1 MRCFSPTL
9 RGLTIVCSVGLA
21 ACAGNSIR
29 LSATPDHL
37 HSFDGHWVV
46 DVSHSEDPDASP
58 AAGGGGRGGGM
69 GGGHGHGGGGGMGG
83 GMGGGGMGGGGRHG
97 GGGNAGASNGS
108 AAGSTTGGGNG
119 DMLRRALLL
128 PDTLDIAIHP
138 GNLQI
143 APNGHPSNV
152 PMVTGKD
159 TGGDVTRAG
168 WDGDSL
174 VVVIHIDDKRGDI
187 VQHYDVAADHSRL
200 VVTTE
205 FKRKSKTV
213 SVVREFTAA
222 AVAVPAAATVT
233 PST

>member
-1 MRCFSPTL
+1 MRCFSPTV

-21 ACAGNSIR
+21 ACAGNGIR
-29 LSATPDHL
+29 LSAMPDHP

-83 GMGGGGMGGGGRHG
+83 GMGGGGRHG
-97 GGGNAGASNGS
+97 GGGNAGSGSTAS
-108 AAGSTTGGGNG
+108 STTGGGNG

-128 PDTLDIAIHP
+128 PDTLDIAVHP
-138 GNLQI
+138 GTLQI
-143 APNGHPSNV
+143 APNGHPSSV
-152 PMVTGKD
+152 AMVTGKD
-159 TGGDVTRAG
+159 AGGDVTRAG

-222 AVAVPAAATVT
+222 GPGVVTPAVAT
-233 PST
+233 PSS

>member
-1 MRCFSPTL
+1 MHPIHPL
-9 RGLTIVCSVGLA
+9 RVLTMACVIALTGCASNGVRLA
-21 ACAGNSIR
+21 AA
-29 LSATPDHL
+29 PDHP

-46 DVSHSEDPDASP
+46 DVSHSEDPDAAP
-58 AAGGGGRGGGM
+58 GAAGSGHGGGM

-83 GMGGGGMGGGGRHG
+83 GMGGGRHG
-97 GGGNAGASNGS
+97 GGAGGAAGASGN
-108 AAGSTTGGGNG
+108 AATAGSGNG
-119 DMLRRALLL
+119 EMLRRALLL
-128 PDTLDIAIHP
+128 PDTLDIAIQP
-138 GNLQI
+138 GNLLLS
-143 APNGHPSNV
+143 PNGHASNV

-159 TGGDVTRAG
+159 TGAATTRAG

-222 AVAVPAAATVT
+222 VAPA
-233 PST
+233 SSL

>member
-1 MRCFSPTL
+1 MHPCYSTVAR
-9 RGLTIVCSVGLA
+9 RGLTIACIVALA
-21 ACAGNSIR
+21 ACATTGIK
-29 LSATPDHL
+29 LAAAPVHP

-58 AAGGGGRGGGM
+58 GASGGGRGM
-69 GGGHGHGGGGGMGG
+69 GGGHGHGGGGGMGGG

-97 GGGNAGASNGS
+97 GGAGGSSGSGAGNANGGGNS
-108 AAGSTTGGGNG
+108 GGNG

-128 PDTLDIAIHP
+128 PDTLDIALHP
-138 GNLQI
+138 DNLQI
-143 APNGHPSNV
+143 APNGHSSSV

-159 TGGDVTRAG
+159 TGATGANTTRAG
-168 WDGDSL
+168 WDGDDL

-187 VQHYDVAADHSRL
+187 VQHYAVAADHSRL

-222 AVAVPAAATVT
+222 TPPPA
-233 PST
+233 